1 PVFVND
7 EDKYKEYLFDEK
19 FPVFY
24 SDDKERLSRQISNIT
39 GDALQTKS
47 MSLDE
52 LKDLL
57 EDEIRIRKRQIIQ
70 KEVEDIKQYK
80 VYSDVMTVFD
90 DIKGNM
96 PDINETFNL
105 AVEVTMQSG
114 QKQYEME
121 GEPVSRHLAKLKA
134 EGGKEAYCLFIAP
147 KINPSCIAFFYALHK
162 MNIAYYG
169 GSSVIVPMEL
179 NVFINLLEQSYRADY
194 VPDSIQIKE
203 IFQYS
208 MELADKSVDENEWYE
223 KLKEKALNWL

>member
-1 PVFVND
+1 MW
-7 EDKYKEYLFDEK
+7 
-19 FPVFY
+19 
-24 SDDKERLSRQISNIT
+24 NI
-39 GDALQTKS
+39 
-47 MSLDE
+47 
-52 LKDLL
+52 
-57 EDEIRIRKRQIIQ
+57 
-70 KEVEDIKQYK
+70 VCNY
-80 VYSDVMTVFD
+80 
-90 DIKGNM
+90 
-96 PDINETFNL
+96 ETFNL

-179 NVFINLLEQSYRADY
+179 NVFINMLEQSYRADY